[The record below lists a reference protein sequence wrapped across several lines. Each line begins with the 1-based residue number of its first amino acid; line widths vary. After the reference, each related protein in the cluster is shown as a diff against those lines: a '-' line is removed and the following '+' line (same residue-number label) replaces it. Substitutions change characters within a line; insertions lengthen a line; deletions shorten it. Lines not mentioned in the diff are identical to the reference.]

1 MDKAILP
8 ISNAL
13 MGAGSALAPGVA
25 AGGLLGAGIRYMLLR
40 N

>member
-1 MDKAILP
+1 MDKALIP

-13 MGAGSALAPGVA
+13 IGGAQAGVA